1 MADQEYGKWCPNPSD
16 ISNPTTQ
23 KVRSLMVDCF
33 FEAQKATMVQAGQ
46 AIGTETDEESLRSNV
61 EGVIRMAFKE
71 IGGDF
76 NDPTKEDFVNILDV
90 LSRKASAWG
99 TPKDIIEH
107 HRETMSEIIELLP

>member
-1 MADQEYGKWCPNPSD
+1 
-16 ISNPTTQ
+16 
-23 KVRSLMVDCF
+23 
-33 FEAQKATMVQAGQ
+33 MVQAGQ